1 MRRIGGHIPQGLP
14 LLTLPAVSLTERLWS
29 GALGIALMSFTETSA
44 AGCAF
49 ARSDEPSL
57 QPNRELLATGLAN
70 VGGAFAGVMPAG
82 GRDQPDGCQSF
93 GRSTLTIFRTRDHR
107 HDVMPMVLL
116 APVIALMPQATLVAV
131 VIVYSAGLIK
141 PVEFREILNVRS
153 TEFRWALVASP
164 AWGL

>member
-1 MRRIGGHIPQGLP
+1 
-14 LLTLPAVSLTERLWS
+14 
-29 GALGIALMSFTETSA
+29 
-44 AGCAF
+44 
-49 ARSDEPSL
+49 
-57 QPNRELLATGLAN
+57 
-70 VGGAFAGVMPAG
+70 
-82 GRDQPDGCQSF
+82 
-93 GRSTLTIFRTRDHR
+93 
-107 HDVMPMVLL
+107 MVLL

>member
-82 GRDQPDGCQSF
+82 GGTSQTAANRLAGA
-93 GRSTLTIFRTRDHR
+93 RSQFSE
-107 HDVMPMVLL
+107 
-116 APVIALMPQATLVAV
+116 LVTTAM
-131 VIVYSAGLIK
+131 
-141 PVEFREILNVRS
+141 
-153 TEFRWALVASP
+153 T
-164 AWGL
+164 